1 MQWVP
6 SPVEPI
12 THPEWYLQVSPQ
24 DRATYMA
31 RAILWE
37 PRYISELSAEQI
49 RRGEP
54 AAFQPDQLISCTYLY
69 KTHKQLGGTTPKFE
83 CQGPD
88 GTTYRIKYGVKSHTT
103 VAASRLFWALGFGA
117 PISTPVKVVCAGC
130 PPDPWHRPGPVQGE
144 NTFKNAVIQE
154 KKKGKEI
161 TVWGKAEVGWN
172 WKNDLSLVSEEQ
184 GGATRAQVDAL
195 KLMAVLVQHGDSKS
209 AQQKLICRPEDY
221 DEDKKV
227 CRQPYIYVYD
237 LGKSFG
243 SDGLRVHPLDFE
255 RWKHKTIFKD
265 PATCIGNLHQNAGNG
280 RVGLTLPR
288 ISEEGR
294 LFLADL
300 LQQFI
305 ADRSRVVAM
314 FAVAH
319 MEMADPE
326 HTADDWADVF
336 ISKAQEIINHS
347 PCPK

>member
-1 MQWVP
+1 M
-6 SPVEPI
+6 S
-12 THPEWYLQVSPQ
+12 
-24 DRATYMA
+24 

-37 PRYISELSAEQI
+37 PRDITELSAEDI
-49 RRGEP
+49 RQGES

-69 KTHKQLGGTTPKFE
+69 KTHKQLRGTTPKFE
-83 CQGPD
+83 CQGAD
-88 GTTYRIKYGVKSHTT
+88 GKTYRIKYGVKSHTT

-117 PISTPVKVVCAGC
+117 PASTPVKVVCHGC
-130 PPDPWHRPGPVQGE
+130 PPDPWHKPEAVQGE
-144 NTFKNAVIQE
+144 NTFKDAVIQE
-154 KKKGKEI
+154 MKKGKEI
-161 TVWGKAEVGWN
+161 TVWNKAELGWN

-209 AQQKLICRPEDY
+209 AQQKLICRPQDY
-221 DEDKKV
+221 DENKKV
-227 CRQPYIYVYD
+227 CRQPYAYVYD

-255 RWKHKTIFKD
+255 RWKHKTVFKG
-265 PATCIGNLHQNAGNG
+265 PATCIGNLQQNAGNG
-280 RVGLTLPR
+280 RVGLTLPT

-314 FAVAH
+314 FTVAH
-319 MEMADPE
+319 MEMANPE